1 MSSFAMP
8 ASAAV
13 AAIVASFNGRRPD
26 SPRSKTG
33 KGGSARR
40 VVAARLGD
48 ARRGSARPSRAAR
61 RGRRAP
67 DVGRREVNPRASSRD
82 GDLSEGASG
91 GRARDREE
99 DVVLVETT
107 RPDGT
112 TARIVYSTTAPVD
125 VYELEK
131 LCDDVGWPRRPVSKV
146 QAALEN
152 SFCVASLHLEI
163 AETGGSGGLG
173 LGGGGG
179 GGMPGVS
186 YADASTPEGTSRR
199 LVGLAR
205 ATSDHAFNA
214 TIWDVVVDTE
224 FQGQGLGKALVEQMV
239 RTLLARDIGN
249 ITLFADNKVVPFYR
263 SLGFVSDPEGIK
275 GMFLYP

>member
-1 MSSFAMP
+1 M
-8 ASAAV
+8 
-13 AAIVASFNGRRPD
+13 
-26 SPRSKTG
+26 
-33 KGGSARR
+33 
-40 VVAARLGD
+40 
-48 ARRGSARPSRAAR
+48 
-61 RGRRAP
+61 
-67 DVGRREVNPRASSRD
+67 
-82 GDLSEGASG
+82 
-91 GRARDREE
+91 
-99 DVVLVETT
+99 
-107 RPDGT
+107 
-112 TARIVYSTTAPVD
+112 YSTTAPVD

-239 RTLLARDIGN
+239 RTCWRETSG
-249 ITLFADNKVVPFYR
+249 TSRCSPTTRWCYFYR